1 MIIEA
6 CWRKGA
12 DAKTGRQEA
21 EEKQHIAERLWLRD
35 LSTFCNCFAMIM
47 MTMTEHKRT
56 VHVETNRCF
65 EMQERNYPEN
75 TAQNDRMTDS
85 LSERG

>member
-12 DAKTGRQEA
+12 DAKTDRQQA

-35 LSTFCNCFAMIM
+35 LNTFCDYFAMIM
-47 MTMTEHKRT
+47 MTMTKHKRT
-56 VHVETNRCF
+56 VSVEANRCF

-75 TAQNDRMTDS
+75 IAQNDWMTES